1 MSQAASALA
10 TVDLVLAS
18 TSRYRREL
26 LTRLTTHFRCLA
38 PQVDETPQA
47 GEAPA
52 ALAQRLAAAKA
63 QAIAAQTPGAVVIGS
78 DQVCDVDGRAFG
90 KPGDAAGARAQLAAC
105 AGRSVQFHTAV
116 CLIDTRGAA
125 PRVSA
130 ALDTTRVR
138 LRPLDATEIARYVV
152 REQPFD
158 CAGSFKCEALG
169 IALFE
174 AFETSDPTALIG
186 LPLIAL
192 CRLLREAGIAPI

>member
-63 QAIAAQTPGAVVIGS
+63 QAIAAQTRGAVVIGS
-78 DQVCDVDGRAFG
+78 DQV
-90 KPGDAAGARAQLAAC
+90 
-105 AGRSVQFHTAV
+105 
-116 CLIDTRGAA
+116 
-125 PRVSA
+125 
-130 ALDTTRVR
+130 
-138 LRPLDATEIARYVV
+138 
-152 REQPFD
+152 
-158 CAGSFKCEALG
+158 
-169 IALFE
+169 
-174 AFETSDPTALIG
+174 
-186 LPLIAL
+186 
-192 CRLLREAGIAPI
+192 